1 MAYTGVALLQ
11 NINALPFTN
20 ERLAASVGK
29 STAEFNAAPVS
40 EAAVNVV
47 FDALA
52 ESKTG
57 PVSKS
62 RAHQGSTRTAPSRLH
77 QRQRMPQAA
86 PSFGQPRPIR
96 LLGRTG
102 RPYRLLPP

>member
-1 MAYTGVALLQ
+1 MSLASAYTGVALLQ

-47 FDALA
+47 FY
-52 ESKTG
+52 
-57 PVSKS
+57 P
-62 RAHQGSTRTAPSRLH
+62 
-77 QRQRMPQAA
+77 
-86 PSFGQPRPIR
+86 
-96 LLGRTG
+96 
-102 RPYRLLPP
+102 